1 MSLVGKGEE
10 GREERPIWRERV
22 MDYDIIIYIYRIE
35 GCGSKVSKVVV
46 VVVVHSCDPLRARNS
61 YR

>member
-22 MDYDIIIYIYRIE
+22 MDYD
-35 GCGSKVSKVVV
+35 G
-46 VVVVHSCDPLRARNS
+46 
-61 YR
+61 

>member
-22 MDYDIIIYIYRIE
+22 MDYDE
-35 GCGSKVSKVVV
+35 
-46 VVVVHSCDPLRARNS
+46 
-61 YR
+61 

>member
-46 VVVVHSCDPLRARNS
+46 VETKFLVPH
-61 YR
+61 